1 MSTKTPNETIAE
13 PRPLLNR
20 AAVAK
25 LLSVSER
32 AVREWT
38 DDGRLPCVRLGRA
51 VRYRPEDVEH
61 VRTEGLPS

>member
-1 MSTKTPNETIAE
+1 MATTEETLE
-13 PRPLLNR
+13 PRPLLRR
-20 AAVAK
+20 ADVAEH
-25 LLSVSER
+25 LSVSER